1 VKTTENR
8 AVAACHSVDPT
19 GWRVI
24 LDEAVTR
31 VADRFARAEPRRTAG
46 QFVEGLLSGVERK
59 TCWSLA
65 ERAGHADPQAMQRL
79 LRTTVWDADAVRD
92 DVRDWLVARL
102 GHPDAV
108 LIVDETGFLK
118 KGVGS
123 VGVQRQYTGTAGRIE
138 NSQVGVFLAY
148 VSPAG
153 RALIDRRLYLPET
166 SWCDRPDRLT
176 VAGVPDDVGFATKP
190 ALAREMIAGA
200 FDADIPASW
209 VTGDEV
215 YGADPG
221 LRGDLETRGIGYVL
235 AVGCDRR
242 VRVND
247 GRTLARADEI
257 ADRIPTAE
265 WQVHGCGPGA
275 KGPRDY
281 LWAWITT
288 ATTPGEHRWLLIR
301 RNRTTS
307 ELAYYLCWSP
317 RPVPLHTL
325 VTVAGSRWSIEE
337 LFQTGKGQVGLD
349 HYQVRGWTAWHRFIT
364 LAMLALA
371 VLTILAA
378 TAQRPDTDEELI
390 PLTVAEIRRLL
401 NVLVLAIPPSPAHIL
416 HWSVWRRTSQ
426 ARARRSHYQRRL
438 DHHASRKIK

>member
-1 VKTTENR
+1 M
-8 AVAACHSVDPT
+8 
-19 GWRVI
+19 
-24 LDEAVTR
+24 
-31 VADRFARAEPRRTAG
+31 RAEPRRTAG

-65 ERAGHADPQAMQRL
+65 ERAGHVDPQAMQRL
-79 LRTTVWDADAVRD
+79 LRSAVWDADAVRD
-92 DVRDWLVARL
+92 DVRDWLIAQL

-108 LIVDETGFLK
+108 LVADETGFLK
-118 KGVGS
+118 KGVCS

-148 VSPAG
+148 VSPTG
-153 RALIDRRLYLPET
+153 RAMIDRRLYLPES
-166 SWCDRPDRLT
+166 SWCDKPERLAA
-176 VAGVPDDVGFATKP
+176 AGVPDDVGFATKP
-190 ALAREMIAGA
+190 ALARQMIAAALDNGV
-200 FDADIPASW
+200 PAGW

-215 YGADPG
+215 YGADPR
-221 LRGDLETRGIGYVL
+221 LRTDLEQRGIGYVL

-247 GRTLARADEI
+247 GRTLVRADEV
-257 ADRIPTAE
+257 AERIPTTQ
-265 WQVHGCGPGA
+265 WQTHSCGPGA

-281 LWAWITT
+281 LWAWVIT
-288 ATTPGEHRWLLIR
+288 ATRPDERRWLLIR
-301 RNRTTS
+301 RNRTNG
-307 ELAYYLCWSP
+307 ELAFYLCWSP

-349 HYQVRGWTAWHRFIT
+349 HYQVRGWTGWHRFVT

-378 TAQRPDTDEELI
+378 TQQPDTDPDI
-390 PLTVAEIRRLL
+390 IALTVAEIRRLL
-401 NVLVLAIPPSPAHIL
+401 NAFVLTRPLPPAHTL
-416 HWSVWRRTSQ
+416 HWSTWRRTSQ

-438 DHHASRKIK
+438 HHHTGRKIK